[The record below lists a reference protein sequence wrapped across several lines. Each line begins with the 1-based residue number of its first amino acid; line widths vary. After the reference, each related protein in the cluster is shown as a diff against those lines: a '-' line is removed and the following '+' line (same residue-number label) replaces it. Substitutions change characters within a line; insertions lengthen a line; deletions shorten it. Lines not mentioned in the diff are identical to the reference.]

1 MESSNSFNAKQSG
14 TSHKPFPFIYALFP
28 KGQNTQYVVH
38 NVRPLLQGFGVGH
51 SFCWQGENI
60 ANYRCIWQCSVFS
73 TPYFYIWLF
82 KPKWFGVRTLSST
95 SQNTKIRNPYEHME
109 TNEEMASSMVEEQFN
124 HFRVKK
130 VTFEEAKSPLGW
142 WRMHEAQFSYLDL
155 VAPQIMGIVGS

>member
-60 ANYRCIWQCSVFS
+60 AIIGAYDNEVFFHS
-73 TPYFYIWLF
+73 LF
-82 KPKWFGVRTLSST
+82 L
-95 SQNTKIRNPYEHME
+95 HM
-109 TNEEMASSMVEEQFN
+109 
-124 HFRVKK
+124 
-130 VTFEEAKSPLGW
+130 TF
-142 WRMHEAQFSYLDL
+142 
-155 VAPQIMGIVGS
+155 